1 MAQEDPDVNFSSGK
15 VSEYERHT
23 PIVEGTIFFECRSQ
37 TGADFNEDWYM
48 ALTVAKMGSQVFW
61 DTILR

>member
-1 MAQEDPDVNFSSGK
+1 MKDTPQLWKAQYSL
-15 VSEYERHT
+15 
-23 PIVEGTIFFECRSQ
+23 ECRSQ

-61 DTILR
+61 DTILS